1 MGSPH
6 TLDDP
11 LDPQEPTPTAA
22 DRVAAAAADDL
33 YRQANPDRTLIGMD
47 PDPLRR
53 RDLVRAV
60 EGVQVRGYRAW
71 YDQTLE
77 NWPTPVDYRQAVVR
91 QRAVA
96 AQLPP
101 WEAERAFDQLNPTF
115 GVPAHQQDRYGQQA
129 VRDREAA
136 LALGTRV
143 AVASSRENDRDP
155 VIWLGGRDYRV
166 ADAIHHARTE
176 PMHLRRPVERVG
188 AER

>member
-11 LDPQEPTPTAA
+11 LDPQQPTSPAEE
-22 DRVAAAAADDL
+22 AAAAEDL
-33 YRQANPDRTLIGMD
+33 FRQANPDRAQVSGH
-47 PDPLRR
+47 PDPLVR
-53 RDLVRAV
+53 RDVARLV
-60 EGVQVRGYRAW
+60 EDLEVRGYRAW
-71 YDQTLE
+71 YHQTLE
-77 NWPTPVDYRQAVVR
+77 NPPTPADYRQAVIR
-91 QRAVA
+91 QRAID

-115 GVPAHQQDRYGQQA
+115 GVPADTHDPLGHQD

-143 AVASSRENDRDP
+143 AVASMRENDRDP
-155 VIWLGGRDYRV
+155 GIWLGGQDYRV
-166 ADAIHHARTE
+166 ADAIQAARTH
-176 PMHLRRPVERVG
+176 PIPTRRPMERVG

>member
-11 LDPQEPTPTAA
+11 LDPQEPTPA
-22 DRVAAAAADDL
+22 DHAAAELADDL
-33 YRQANPDRTLIGMD
+33 YRQANPDRAQIGID
-47 PDPLRR
+47 PDPLERR
-53 RDLVRAV
+53 HLVRAV
-60 EGVQVRGYRAW
+60 EDLQVRGYRAW

-77 NWPTPVDYRQAVVR
+77 NPPTPADYRQAVVR
-91 QRAVA
+91 QRAID

-101 WEAERAFDQLNPTF
+101 WEYERAFDRLNPTF
-115 GVPAHQQDRYGQQA
+115 GVPADSHDPLGRQA

-143 AVASSRENDRDP
+143 AVASMRENDRDP
-155 VIWLGGRDYRV
+155 VVWLAGQDYRA
-166 ADAIHHARTE
+166 ADAIHHARTH
-176 PMHLRRPVERVG
+176 PHPIHLRGPVERVG